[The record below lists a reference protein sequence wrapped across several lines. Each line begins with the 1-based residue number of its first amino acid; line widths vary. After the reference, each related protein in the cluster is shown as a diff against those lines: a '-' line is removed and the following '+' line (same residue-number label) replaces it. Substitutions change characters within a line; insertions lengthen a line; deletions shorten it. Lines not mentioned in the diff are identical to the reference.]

1 MHLGDRGPKWQEES
15 PQSKRIRPHPPWRS
29 QMGGEAHGNLFKGTE
44 DKPIYLGGERGGEI
58 TSHGGS
64 VDCRKKI

>member
-29 QMGGEAHGNLFKGTE
+29 QMGVRHMVT
-44 DKPIYLGGERGGEI
+44 YLKEQKTSLYIWEERGEGK
-58 TSHGGS
+58 SHHMGAL
-64 VDCRKKI
+64 